1 MAWKREARAVAKQP
15 PERTKARPDKEKS
28 QQPPAMPS
36 AEEVQRELA
45 SVENIDDFFG
55 KDGVFARLFGETL
68 TQMMQ
73 GELSAELGYEP
84 YEARGRNTG
93 NSRNGS
99 YKKKMR
105 TSTGEVEVEVP
116 RDRNG
121 DYEPQILKKYQT
133 SSNELE
139 DKIIAMYAKGMT
151 TRDIEDHLRDMYGV
165 EASAA
170 TISTITNKVMP
181 LVEAWQNRPLA
192 ALYPIIYLDAIHYK
206 LRKDHKVETRAVY
219 SVLAVNLEG
228 YKEVLGHWV
237 SDGEEGASFWLG
249 VVTDLRNRGVEDIFI
264 ACIDGLQGFKEAIQ
278 SVFPLAAI
286 QRCVIHQIRNS
297 LKYVTWKDRKAFAQ
311 DLKTVYQAP
320 TREAA
325 ETALLKLA
333 ETWGDKYAIAVR
345 SWENNWDDLATM
357 FDYTPEIRRLIYTTN
372 LIEGYNRQLRKV
384 TKNRAAFPSAEAIRK
399 LLWLAHR
406 DIEKK
411 WTMPIPNWAI
421 ILNQLAIRFEDP
433 FPI

>member
-1 MAWKREARAVAKQP
+1 MPAKKRTNR
-15 PERTKARPDKEKS
+15 
-28 QQPPAMPS
+28 PPAMPS
-36 AEEVQRELA
+36 ADEVQRALA
-45 SVENIDDFFG
+45 NVENIDDFFG
-55 KDGVFARLFGETL
+55 KEGVFARLFGDTL

-73 GELSAELGYEP
+73 GELTAELGYEP
-84 YEARGRNTG
+84 YEVRGRNTG

-99 YKKKMR
+99 YPKKVK

-121 DYEPQILKKYQT
+121 DYEPQILNKYQT

-151 TRDIEDHLRDMYGV
+151 TRDIEDHLRDLYGV
-165 EASAA
+165 EASAS

-181 LVEAWQNRPLA
+181 LVEEWQNRPLA
-192 ALYPIIYLDAIHYK
+192 ALYPIIYLDAIYYQ
-206 LRKDHKVETRAVY
+206 LRKDHKVENRAVY
-219 SVLAVNLEG
+219 IVLAVNLEG
-228 YKEVLGHWV
+228 HKEVLGHWV

-264 ACIDGLQGFKEAIQ
+264 ACIDGLQGFKEAVQ
-278 SVFPLAAI
+278 SVFPQVAI

-297 LKYVTWKDRKAFAQ
+297 LKYVTWKDRKTFAR
-311 DLKTVYQAP
+311 DLKAIYQAP

-333 ETWGDKYAIAVR
+333 ETWGEKYAIAVR
-345 SWENNWDDLATM
+345 SWENNWEDLATM

-384 TKNRAAFPSAEAIRK
+384 TKNRAAFPSPEATRK

-406 DIEKK
+406 DIAKK

-421 ILNQLAIRFEDP
+421 ILNQLAIRFEDR

>member
-1 MAWKREARAVAKQP
+1 M
-15 PERTKARPDKEKS
+15 PDKKQRNE
-28 QQPPAMPS
+28 QPASKITMPS
-36 AEEVQRELA
+36 AEEVQRALA
-45 SVENIDDFFG
+45 GVENMDDFFG

-73 GELSAELGYEP
+73 GELTAQLGYEP
-84 YEARGRNTG
+84 YAAQGRNSG

-99 YKKKMR
+99 YPKTVR
-105 TSTGEVEVEVP
+105 TSNGEVEVEVP

-121 DYEPQILKKYQT
+121 EYEPQILKKYQT

-139 DKIIAMYAKGMT
+139 DKIVAMYAKGMT

-181 LVEAWQNRPLA
+181 LVEEWQNRPLV
-192 ALYPIIYLDAIHYK
+192 ALYPIIYLDAIHYQ
-206 LRKDHKVETRAVY
+206 LRKDHKVDNRAVY
-219 SVLAVNLEG
+219 IVLAVSLEG

-237 SDGEEGASFWLG
+237 SDGEEGASFWLS
-249 VVTDLRNRGVEDIFI
+249 VVTDLRNRGVEDVFI
-264 ACIDGLQGFKEAIQ
+264 ACVDGLQGFKEAIQ
-278 SVFPLAAI
+278 SVFPPTAI

-311 DLKTVYQAP
+311 DLKTIYQAP

-325 ETALLKLA
+325 ETALLKVA
-333 ETWGDKYAIAVR
+333 DTWGEKYAIAIR

-384 TKNRAAFPSAEAIRK
+384 TKNRAAFPSPEAARK

-406 DIEKK
+406 DIAKK
-411 WTMPIPNWAI
+411 WTMPIPNWPI
-421 ILNQLAIRFEDP
+421 ILNQLAIRFEDR

>member
-1 MAWKREARAVAKQP
+1 M
-15 PERTKARPDKEKS
+15 PDKKQRNE
-28 QQPPAMPS
+28 QPASKITMPS
-36 AEEVQRELA
+36 AEEVQRALA
-45 SVENIDDFFG
+45 GVENMDDFFG

-73 GELSAELGYEP
+73 GELTAQLGYEP
-84 YEARGRNTG
+84 YEAKGRNSG

-99 YKKKMR
+99 YPKTVR
-105 TSTGEVEVEVP
+105 TSNGEVEVEVP

-139 DKIIAMYAKGMT
+139 DKIVAMYAKGMT

-181 LVEAWQNRPLA
+181 LVEEWQNRPLA
-192 ALYPIIYLDAIHYK
+192 ALYPIIYLDAIHYQ
-206 LRKDHKVETRAVY
+206 LRKDHKVDNRAVY
-219 SVLAVNLEG
+219 IVLAVNLEG

-237 SDGEEGASFWLG
+237 SDGEEGASFWLS
-249 VVTDLRNRGVEDIFI
+249 VVTDLRNRGMEDVFI
-264 ACIDGLQGFKEAIQ
+264 ACVDGLQGFKEAIQ
-278 SVFPLAAI
+278 AVFPPTAI

-311 DLKTVYQAP
+311 DLKTIYQAP

-325 ETALLKLA
+325 ETALLKVA
-333 ETWGDKYAIAVR
+333 DTWGEKYAIAIR

-384 TKNRAAFPSAEAIRK
+384 TKNRAAFPSPEAARK

-406 DIEKK
+406 DIAKK
-411 WTMPIPNWAI
+411 WTMPIPNWPI
-421 ILNQLAIRFEDP
+421 ILNQLAIRFEDR

>member
-1 MAWKREARAVAKQP
+1 M
-15 PERTKARPDKEKS
+15 PDKKQRNE
-28 QQPPAMPS
+28 QPASKITMPS
-36 AEEVQRELA
+36 AEEVQRALA
-45 SVENIDDFFG
+45 GVENMDDFFG

-73 GELSAELGYEP
+73 GELTAQLGYEP
-84 YEARGRNTG
+84 YAAQGRNSG

-99 YKKKMR
+99 YPKTVR
-105 TSTGEVEVEVP
+105 TSNGEVEVEVP

-121 DYEPQILKKYQT
+121 EYEPQILKKYQT

-139 DKIIAMYAKGMT
+139 DKIVAMHAKGMT

-181 LVEAWQNRPLA
+181 LVEEWQNRPLA
-192 ALYPIIYLDAIHYK
+192 ALYPIIYLDAIHYQ
-206 LRKDHKVETRAVY
+206 LRKDHKVDNRAVY
-219 SVLAVNLEG
+219 IVLAVNLEG

-237 SDGEEGASFWLG
+237 SDGEEGASFWLS
-249 VVTDLRNRGVEDIFI
+249 VVTDLRNRGMEDVFI
-264 ACIDGLQGFKEAIQ
+264 ACVDGLQGFKEAIQ
-278 SVFPLAAI
+278 AVFPPTAI

-311 DLKTVYQAP
+311 DLKTIYQAP

-325 ETALLKLA
+325 ETALLKVA
-333 ETWGDKYAIAVR
+333 DTWGEKYAIAIR

-384 TKNRAAFPSAEAIRK
+384 TKNRAAFPSPEAARK

-406 DIEKK
+406 DIAKK
-411 WTMPIPNWAI
+411 WTMPIPNWPI
-421 ILNQLAIRFEDP
+421 ILNQLAIRFEDR

>member
-1 MAWKREARAVAKQP
+1 M
-15 PERTKARPDKEKS
+15 PDKKKS
-28 QQPPAMPS
+28 KQPPAMPS

-45 SVENIDDFFG
+45 KVENIDDFFG
-55 KDGVFARLFGETL
+55 KDGVFARLFGDTL

-73 GELSAELGYEP
+73 GELSAELGYEK
-84 YEARGRNTG
+84 YDAQGRNSG

-99 YKKKMR
+99 YPKKVK
-105 TSTGEVEVEVP
+105 TSAGEVAVEVP

-121 DYEPQILKKYQT
+121 NYEPQILKKYQA

-151 TRDIEDHLRDMYGV
+151 TRDIEDHLREMYGV
-165 EASAA
+165 EASAT
-170 TISTITNKVMP
+170 TISTITNKVLP

-192 ALYPIIYLDAIHYK
+192 AYYPIIYLDAIHYK
-206 LRKDHKVETRAVY
+206 LRKDHKVENRAVY
-219 SVLAVNLEG
+219 IVLAVNMEG

-237 SDGEEGASFWLG
+237 SDGEEGASFWLS
-249 VVTDLRNRGVEDIFI
+249 VVTDLKNRGVQDVFI
-264 ACIDGLQGFKEAIQ
+264 ACIDGLKGFKEAIQ
-278 SVFPLAAI
+278 SVFPHTII
-286 QRCVIHQIRNS
+286 QRCVIHQIRFS

-311 DLKTVYQAP
+311 DLKAIYQAP

-325 ETALLKLA
+325 EMALLELA
-333 ETWGDKYAIAVR
+333 DKWEDKYAIPVR
-345 SWENNWDDLATM
+345 SWQNNWEDLATM

-384 TKNRAAFPSAEAIRK
+384 TKNRAAFPSDEALRK

-411 WTMPIPNWAI
+411 WTMPIPNWAM
-421 ILNQLAIRFEDP
+421 ILNQLAIHFEDR
-433 FPI
+433 FPL